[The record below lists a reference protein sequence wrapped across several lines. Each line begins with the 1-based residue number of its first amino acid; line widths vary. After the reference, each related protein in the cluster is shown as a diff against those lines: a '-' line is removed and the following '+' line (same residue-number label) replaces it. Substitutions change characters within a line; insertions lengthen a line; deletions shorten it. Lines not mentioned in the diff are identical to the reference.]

1 MTGRELERLD
11 TLAVRSWLGR
21 AVHALER
28 ACTTI
33 NVLNVFP
40 VPDSDTGTNMLST
53 LRSAAARADEDRAR
67 TVFGIA
73 DAAASGALSGVCG
86 SSGVILAGYLRGF
99 ADGLTGLVDADGG
112 PLAWALAVAAD
123 SAYAA
128 VSDPLDGTILS
139 VARAAALAA
148 GQEDSGPVAAVIN
161 GAAVAARAAL
171 ADTTGQV
178 PALAS
183 ADVVDAGGQGLVVL
197 LDVLAEVAGTGVRP
211 ALPAAGTEATVR
223 PHSVPTL
230 TYAYE
235 VQYLLE
241 APADAM
247 PALRERLEEIGD
259 SVAVVAGADRHNV
272 HVHVD
277 DVGAAIEAALDLGR
291 PSRIRVT
298 HFSDLISAGE
308 G

>member
-11 TLAVRSWLGR
+11 AEAFRSWLAH

-33 NVLNVFP
+33 NALNVFP
-40 VPDSDTGTNMLST
+40 VPDRDTGTNMLLT
-53 LRSAAARADEDRAR
+53 LRSAAARADEGRAG
-67 TVFGIA
+67 TVFSVA
-73 DAAASGALSGVCG
+73 DAAASGALSGACG

-99 ADGLTGLVDADGG
+99 AHGLTGLVDADGG
-112 PLAWALAVAAD
+112 ALSRALGAAAD
-123 SAYAA
+123 SARAA

-148 GQEDSGPVAAVIN
+148 GKADSGPLAAVIN
-161 GAAVAARAAL
+161 GTAVAARAAL
-171 ADTTGQV
+171 ADTTRQV
-178 PALAS
+178 PALAA
-183 ADVVDAGGQGLVVL
+183 ADVVDAGGQGLVVF

-211 ALPAAGTEATVR
+211 ALPAAVTDTIVR
-223 PHSVPTL
+223 PHSARTL

-235 VQYLLE
+235 VQYLLD

-247 PALRERLEEIGD
+247 PALRARLEEIGD
-259 SVAVVAGADRHNV
+259 SVAVVAAADRHNV

-298 HFSDLISAGE
+298 HFSDQNSAGE
-308 G
+308 A